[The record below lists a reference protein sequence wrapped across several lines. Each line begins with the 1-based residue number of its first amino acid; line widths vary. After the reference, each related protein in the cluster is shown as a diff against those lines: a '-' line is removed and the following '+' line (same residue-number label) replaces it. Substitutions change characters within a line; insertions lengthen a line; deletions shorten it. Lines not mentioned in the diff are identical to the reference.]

1 MLACLL
7 AYFLPS
13 LFTYLLTYR
22 GNRDY
27 SKSFKWTYN
36 LDKDL
41 YECHTK
47 SKSDPRIGYMN
58 QMKTFWDEKH
68 PELNSFTSKKNRDHV
83 SCIIKCEVVMKTN
96 FDLQNQ
102 NIEQTNTDN
111 SEMTINDSIF
121 VNDMSGSDNSSII
134 IEQITPEVSN

>member
-1 MLACLL
+1 MKIKLFACFVLFLPFRFIYILVYLVIAFPLRLKSVKTVFNILFFPCLLACLL

-13 LFTYLLTYR
+13 FLTYLLTHLLTYLLTYR

-58 QMKTFWDEKH
+58 QMKTI
-68 PELNSFTSKKNRDHV
+68 L
-83 SCIIKCEVVMKTN
+83 
-96 FDLQNQ
+96 
-102 NIEQTNTDN
+102 
-111 SEMTINDSIF
+111 
-121 VNDMSGSDNSSII
+121 G
-134 IEQITPEVSN
+134 

>member
-1 MLACLL
+1 MKIKLFACFVLFLPFRFIYILVYLVIAFPLRLKSVKTVFNILFFPCLLACLL
-7 AYFLPS
+7 ACLLPSFLPS
-13 LFTYLLTYR
+13 LLAYLLTDSLTYLLTYLLTYR

-58 QMKTFWDEKH
+58 QMKTI
-68 PELNSFTSKKNRDHV
+68 L
-83 SCIIKCEVVMKTN
+83 
-96 FDLQNQ
+96 
-102 NIEQTNTDN
+102 
-111 SEMTINDSIF
+111 
-121 VNDMSGSDNSSII
+121 G
-134 IEQITPEVSN
+134 